1 MTTKVKLGPKAN
13 VFHDLSTGI
22 TIRKGQVKELN
33 AYQLNS
39 KRIKSALNSGHL
51 VYTNDEADKLNK
63 EDEKAATLK
72 AYSSKLE
79 DLYIKGVDASKASNA
94 FTLDQLK
101 MVALEE
107 YGIEAEKED
116 TKITLVE
123 AIFEEIKSKKE
134 EKKK

>member
-1 MTTKVKLGPKAN
+1 MATKVKLGSKAN
-13 VFHDLSTGI
+13 IFHDLSTGI

-51 VYTNDEADKLNK
+51 IYTNDEADKINK
-63 EDEKAATLK
+63 EDERVATLK

>member
-1 MTTKVKLGPKAN
+1 MATKVTLGPKAN

-51 VYTNDEADKLNK
+51 IYTNDEANK
-63 EDEKAATLK
+63 ATKEEEKTATVK
-72 AYSSKLE
+72 ACSSKLE
-79 DLYIKGVDASKASNA
+79 ELFLKGVEVSKASNA

-101 MVALEE
+101 VVALEE

>member
-1 MTTKVKLGPKAN
+1 MATKVTLGPKAN

-51 VYTNDEADKLNK
+51 IYTNDEASKATK
-63 EDEKAATLK
+63 EEEKADSVK
-72 AYSSKLE
+72 KFSSKLE
-79 DLYIKGVDASKASNA
+79 DLFSKGVDVSKASNA

-107 YGIEAEKED
+107 YGIEAEKGD
-116 TKITLVE
+116 DKITLVE